1 MALLGTII
9 GDTVGNR
16 FEWNPTKDKKF
27 EPLITDKSI
36 FTDDTLL
43 TIATADCILH
53 DTTLNYTKYYQ
64 DWGVKYPTVGFGG
77 TFMEWIYL
85 DDPRPYNSWGNGSAM
100 RIAPVGWVYNNLE
113 DVLKNAAISANVT
126 HSHVEGIKGA
136 QATAAA
142 IFMARKGCSKEDIR
156 LFISNTFGY
165 DLHRHSDDIRPTYS
179 FDVSCQGS
187 VPESIISFLDSNSFE
202 DCIRI
207 AVSLGGDS
215 DTMAAIAGSIAEPFY
230 KVIPQGLG
238 EICVGR
244 MTDEMI
250 TVYNEFNEKFDRK

>member
-9 GDTVGNR
+9 GDTVGKR
-16 FEWNPTKDKKF
+16 FEWNSTKDKNF
-27 EPLITDKSI
+27 EPLITDESS

-53 DTTLNYTKYYQ
+53 DPTLNYTKYYQ
-64 DWGVKYPTVGFGG
+64 QWGVKYPTVGFGG

-100 RIAPVGWVYNNLE
+100 RVAPVGWAYDNLE

-126 HSHVEGIKGA
+126 HSHVEGLKGA
-136 QATAAA
+136 QATASA
-142 IFMARKGCSKEDIR
+142 IFMARKGCTKEDIR
-156 LFISNTFGY
+156 LFVSNTFGY
-165 DLHRHSDDIRPTYS
+165 NLQRHSDDIRPDYS
-179 FDVSCQGS
+179 FHVSCQKS
-187 VPESIISFLDSNSFE
+187 VPESIISFLDSTSFE

-230 KVIPQGLG
+230 KVIPKELG
-238 EICVGR
+238 DICVSR
-244 MTDEMI
+244 MSQEMI
-250 TVYNEFNEKFDRK
+250 DIYNEFNEKYDRK